1 MGLLL
6 IFLKLL
12 ECQVRYIPVYVY
24 LVQYHHQEYRHRRSW
39 YTMNSGVND
48 YNLAKASQLYIVSCV
63 TRGTLRTSNR
73 QEDEIIEIQV
83 HQCMY

>member
-12 ECQVRYIPVYVY
+12 ECQVRYITVYVY
-24 LVQYHHQEYRHRRSW
+24 LAQYHQKEYRHLKSW

-63 TRGTLRTSNR
+63 TRGNLRTTN
-73 QEDEIIEIQV
+73 
-83 HQCMY
+83 